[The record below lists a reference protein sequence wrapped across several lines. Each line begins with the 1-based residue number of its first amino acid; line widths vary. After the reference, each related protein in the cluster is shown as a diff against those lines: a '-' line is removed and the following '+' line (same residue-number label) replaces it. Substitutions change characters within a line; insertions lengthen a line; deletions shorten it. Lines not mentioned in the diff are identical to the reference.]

1 MDPLSGRT
9 YVRRVSMKTLMLQ
22 LFMAVFILF
31 LGGPATPVSASELFP
46 LKVGTAWQYAAHDD
60 RNSWVMTM
68 LVSGTASVQ
77 GAPGAYFV
85 VERLDVTGAP
95 DSQRYQQANLIR
107 AARGSVY
114 FFGGTDIRTGNRVEY
129 LFFKEAPV
137 GTEWSYVMLDGTRRF
152 LKVADRPAQVKVP
165 AGTFT
170 GCFHYLD
177 SLNGTFVVGKDVIGQ
192 TWICPGVGAVK
203 MIEYPRTDN
212 PKAAR
217 TFELKSYSTP

>member
-1 MDPLSGRT
+1 
-9 YVRRVSMKTLMLQ
+9 MKTLMLQ

-31 LGGPATPVSASELFP
+31 LSGPATPVSAAELFP
-46 LKVGTAWQYAAHDD
+46 LKLGATYQYAAHDD

-68 LVSGTASVQ
+68 MISGTAAVQ
-77 GAPGAYFV
+77 GAPGSYFV

-114 FFGGTDIRTGNRVEY
+114 FFGGTDIRTGSKVEY
-129 LFFKEAPV
+129 LFFKEGIT
-137 GTEWSYVMLDGTRRF
+137 GTEWSYVMLDGTRRY
-152 LKVADRPAQVKVP
+152 LKIVNRPVQVRVP

-170 GCFHYLD
+170 GCIHYMD

-203 MIEYPRTDN
+203 MIEYPRADN
-212 PKAAR
+212 PRTAR